1 MKAALAAT
9 VMACMTV
16 TPCLAATKADK
27 VRKQISEAMEGLKD
41 CPTLSVNLPRL
52 QMLQTELDNQG
63 NIAAALKSNGDMAM
77 AFAGTPG
84 PGGPKPEPLSPAC
97 QKLVDDYGYQGKKI
111 KRLIN
116 EP

>member
-9 VMACMTV
+9 LIACMTV

-27 VRKQISEAMEGLKD
+27 VRKQISEAMDGLNG

-63 NIAAALKSNGDMAM
+63 NISAALKSNGDMAM
-77 AFAGTPG
+77 ATAGGPG